1 MREGNFMFCR
11 FCGKELPEGARFCNN
26 CGRAADVM
34 PLQQAVRRRP
44 MAWFKFIIYFQLFAN
59 AAGNLIIA
67 FMWITGLHYGES
79 AGLYY
84 EVCPPLKAVDVI
96 YGLICIACAV
106 GAILVRQ
113 KLAHYKKS
121 APAWYI
127 GFIAVSL
134 ILSLISSVAVYVAV
148 TFASEGY
155 LEIKL
160 AELMRY
166 AVIVIAGVCFH
177 IPLNY
182 VYFIKRK
189 DLFVVSV

>member
-1 MREGNFMFCR
+1 
-11 FCGKELPEGARFCNN
+11 
-26 CGRAADVM
+26 
-34 PLQQAVRRRP
+34 

-59 AAGNLIIA
+59 AAG
-67 FMWITGLHYGES
+67 
-79 AGLYY
+79 
-84 EVCPPLKAVDVI
+84 
-96 YGLICIACAV
+96 
-106 GAILVRQ
+106 AIVVRQ
-113 KLAHYKKS
+113 KLAHYKKN
-121 APAWYI
+121 APTWYI
-127 GFIAVSL
+127 GFIAVTL
-134 ILSLISSVAVYVAV
+134 ILGLISSVAVYLAV

-189 DLFVVSV
+189 DLFVN

>member
-1 MREGNFMFCR
+1 MFCR

-26 CGRAADVM
+26 CGRIVDVI
-34 PLQQAVRRRP
+34 PLQQSVRRRP

-84 EVCPPLKAVDVI
+84 EVCAPLKAIDMI

-106 GAILVRQ
+106 GAIVVRQ
-113 KLAHYKKS
+113 KLAHYKKN
-121 APAWYI
+121 APVWYI
-127 GFIAVSL
+127 SFIVVTL
-134 ILSLISSVAVYVAV
+134 ILGLISSTAVYLAV

-166 AVIVIAGVCFH
+166 AVIVIAAVCFH
-177 IPLNY
+177 TPLNY

-189 DLFVVSV
+189 DLFVN

>member
-189 DLFVVSV
+189 DLFVN

>member
-134 ILSLISSVAVYVAV
+134 ILSLISSVAVYLAV

-189 DLFVVSV
+189 DLFVN

>member
-1 MREGNFMFCR
+1 MFCR

-26 CGRAADVM
+26 CGRIADVM
-34 PLQQAVRRRP
+34 PLQQTVRSRP

-113 KLAHYKKS
+113 KLAHYKKN
-121 APAWYI
+121 APTWYI

-189 DLFVVSV
+189 DLFVN

>member
-1 MREGNFMFCR
+1 MFCR

-67 FMWITGLHYGES
+67 FMWIAGLHYGES

-189 DLFVVSV
+189 DLFVN

>member
-1 MREGNFMFCR
+1 MFCR

-26 CGRAADVM
+26 CGRIADVM
-34 PLQQAVRRRP
+34 PLQQAARRRP
-44 MAWFKFIIYFQLFAN
+44 MAWFKFTIYFQLFAN

-79 AGLYY
+79 AELYY
-84 EVCPPLKAVDVI
+84 ETCPPLKVIDVI
-96 YGLICIACAV
+96 YGLSCIACAA
-106 GAILVRQ
+106 GAIVVRQ
-113 KLAHYKKS
+113 KLAHYKKN
-121 APAWYI
+121 APTWYI
-127 GFIAVSL
+127 GFIAVTL
-134 ILSLISSVAVYVAV
+134 ILGLISSVAVYLAV

-189 DLFVVSV
+189 DLFVN

>member
-1 MREGNFMFCR
+1 MFCR

-26 CGRAADVM
+26 CGRIADVM
-34 PLQQAVRRRP
+34 PLQQAARRRP

-59 AAGNLIIA
+59 AACNLIIA

-79 AGLYY
+79 AELYY
-84 EVCPPLKAVDVI
+84 ETCPPLKAVDVI

-113 KLAHYKKS
+113 KLA
-121 APAWYI
+121 
-127 GFIAVSL
+127 
-134 ILSLISSVAVYVAV
+134 
-148 TFASEGY
+148 
-155 LEIKL
+155 
-160 AELMRY
+160 ELMRY
-166 AVIVIAGVCFH
+166 AVIVIVGVCFH

-189 DLFVVSV
+189 DLFVN

>member
-1 MREGNFMFCR
+1 MFCR

-26 CGRAADVM
+26 CGRIVDVM
-34 PLQQAVRRRP
+34 PLQQAQAVRRRP

-59 AAGNLIIA
+59 AACNLIIA
-67 FMWITGLHYGES
+67 FMQITGLHYGES

-84 EVCPPLKAVDVI
+84 EVCPPLKVIDVI
-96 YGLICIACAV
+96 YGLSCIGCAA
-106 GAILVRQ
+106 GAIVVRQ
-113 KLAHYKKS
+113 KLTHYKKN
-121 APAWYI
+121 APTWYI
-127 GFIAVSL
+127 GFIVVTL
-134 ILSLISSVAVYVAV
+134 ILGLISSAAVYLAA

-166 AVIVIAGVCFH
+166 AVFVIAAVCFH
-177 IPLNY
+177 TPLNY

-189 DLFVVSV
+189 DLFVN

>member
-1 MREGNFMFCR
+1 MFCR

-26 CGRAADVM
+26 CGRIADVM
-34 PLQQAVRRRP
+34 PLQQAARRRP

-59 AAGNLIIA
+59 AACNLIIA

-79 AGLYY
+79 AELYY
-84 EVCPPLKAVDVI
+84 ETCPPLKVIDVI
-96 YGLICIACAV
+96 YGLSCIACAAV
-106 GAILVRQ
+106 AIVVRQ
-113 KLAHYKKS
+113 KLAHYEKNGPKG
-121 APAWYI
+121 AI
-127 GFIAVSL
+127 GFIAVTL
-134 ILSLISSVAVYVAV
+134 ILRLISYVAVYLAV

-189 DLFVVSV
+189 DLFVN

>member
-1 MREGNFMFCR
+1 MFCR

-26 CGRAADVM
+26 CGRIADVM
-34 PLQQAVRRRP
+34 PLQQAARRRP

-59 AAGNLIIA
+59 AACNLIIA

-106 GAILVRQ
+106 VAILVRQ

-134 ILSLISSVAVYVAV
+134 ILSLISSVAVYVEV

-160 AELMRY
+160 AELMR
-166 AVIVIAGVCFH
+166 
-177 IPLNY
+177 
-182 VYFIKRK
+182 
-189 DLFVVSV
+189 

>member
-1 MREGNFMFCR
+1 
-11 FCGKELPEGARFCNN
+11 
-26 CGRAADVM
+26 
-34 PLQQAVRRRP
+34 

-113 KLAHYKKS
+113 KLA
-121 APAWYI
+121 
-127 GFIAVSL
+127 
-134 ILSLISSVAVYVAV
+134 
-148 TFASEGY
+148 
-155 LEIKL
+155 
-160 AELMRY
+160 ELMRY
-166 AVIVIAGVCFH
+166 AVIVIVGVCFH

-189 DLFVVSV
+189 DLFVN

>member
-1 MREGNFMFCR
+1 MFCR

-113 KLAHYKKS
+113 KLVHYKKS
-121 APAWYI
+121 APTWYI

-189 DLFVVSV
+189 DLFVSFDR